1 MMMLM
6 RRLLKFLYQSNIR
19 EMEQLF
25 NGGGECPPKILEI
38 LDQRLTGEQIRKVLK
53 EVPSGEHLHYK
64 VLQNLNQEN

>member
-1 MMMLM
+1 MSSGSFKS
-6 RRLLKFLYQSNIR
+6 LLYP
-19 EMEQLF
+19 E
-25 NGGGECPPKILEI
+25 PEI